1 MENIKVECEDK
12 QNNLMKDMS
21 ILEEENEKHWNQ
33 ILELEKEYYDVTFKY
48 EWDKALWKEKF
59 EFL

>member
-21 ILEEENEKHWNQ
+21 ILEEENEKH
-33 ILELEKEYYDVTFKY
+33 
-48 EWDKALWKEKF
+48 
-59 EFL
+59 